1 MSCKDS
7 KGNDKGTLHLLK
19 EWLQLIKPEIE
30 EEIHLPL
37 KDVRDLRQIPAHK
50 IEKNKYDIGLFNNQH
65 DLTVKVFNSLNLL
78 RRLMQTLP
86 KAKNIDIRYKET
98 KNYIVP

>member
-1 MSCKDS
+1 M
-7 KGNDKGTLHLLK
+7 
-19 EWLQLIKPEIE
+19 
-30 EEIHLPL
+30 PL
-37 KDVRDLRQIPAHK
+37 KDVRDLRQIPAHE
-50 IEKNKYDIGLFNNQH
+50 IEENKYDIGLFNNQH

-98 KNYIVP
+98 KKQRTSSYHKYEKIYQLLTRNN